1 MTWGLGAQTR
11 EFAQTDKTT
20 MWGLLTL
27 APIIS
32 CPHAVLFDVVVVV
45 VVVTLGVSLPVLLLG
60 FLYYIQVGR
69 VSNLAIESRS
79 LIIMCKCIIDM

>member
-1 MTWGLGAQTR
+1 M
-11 EFAQTDKTT
+11 
-20 MWGLLTL
+20 
-27 APIIS
+27 
-32 CPHAVLFDVVVVV
+32 LFDVVVVV